1 MGCEVEFGIY
11 VEENM
16 ILLQTESTSYV
27 IAVSNGYPGYLYYGK
42 RLEGFPS
49 RDSLRESEYSYL
61 KGNNGEKCTFMDG
74 FPFEY
79 GVTGTGDFRSS
90 CLEVISSGFTGCE
103 LKYKDHRIYKDKN
116 KKSGLPTAYG
126 NEEDTMTL
134 ALILEDTAG
143 LVEVTLFYS
152 IFRGMDVIVKSA
164 DVRNISG
171 APIKL
176 GKVLSSSVEF
186 GYDGQDIITLNGSW
200 AREHIAERRPIGYGR
215 LSAASTRGISSHQE
229 NPFIAIVSRNATE
242 TEGEAFGTALI
253 YSGNFLAEVER
264 TQHDTLRAV
273 IGINPYGFEWTLE
286 DGEIFE
292 SPEAVLV
299 WSSEGIGE
307 MSRRFHDFIREH
319 LIRSSYLYKDRPV
332 IINNWEATYFDFN
345 EDKLLEIA
353 RRAKD
358 AGIEMLVMDD
368 GWFGKRYDDTTSLGD
383 WKPNPERLPDGVKG
397 LKEKINA
404 IGLEL
409 GIWFEP
415 EMVSP
420 DSNLYRAHP
429 DWALQIP
436 GREPALARTQYVLDI
451 TRKEVREYI
460 YESVAS
466 ILRESDIR
474 YVKWDMNRPLTDIG
488 SRVTRPGEIY
498 HRYILGLYELM
509 DRLTTEFPDLLLEN
523 CSSGGGRFDMGML
536 CYSPQIWCSDNTD
549 AVARL
554 DIQEGTTLVYPPSAM
569 GAHVSVCPNH
579 LVGRT
584 TDLRTR
590 GYVALAGTFGYEL
603 DITKVSD
610 EDMEIVREQ
619 VSDYKRF
626 GHLVREGDYYR
637 LASAGSVLGS
647 AGNPV
652 RGGRIGRSY
661 AWSFVSKDKSEVL
674 LTYIQKTGEANVRP
688 EIIKLAGIDRSKRY
702 RLDDGR
708 SYTGDELMN
717 IGFVTDRQRG
727 DGSGSIYHFT
737 AEEV

>member
-1 MGCEVEFGIY
+1 
-11 VEENM
+11 M
-16 ILLQTESTSYV
+16 ITYNEKNRTIKLDTPNTSYV
-27 IAVSNGYPGYLYYGK
+27 LGIEKGGFLLNLYYGR
-42 RLEGFPS
+42 RLPDDNLWALTRRLASASFSPCDPEYTDFSTDVAPMEYPTNGRGDLRVSALSVRNSDGNSVTDLRYVSHRIFAGKPDMPGLPHLYVTD
-49 RDSLRESEYSYL
+49 DSQCE
-61 KGNNGEKCTFMDG
+61 T
-74 FPFEY
+74 
-79 GVTGTGDFRSS
+79 
-90 CLEVISSGFTGCE
+90 LEVTMCDAYTNVEAVLVYTVFADCDAISKHVRLTNKG
-103 LKYKDHRIYKDKN
+103 DKTV
-116 KKSGLPTAYG
+116 KLECALSRSVDLP
-126 NEEDTMTL
+126 
-134 ALILEDTAG
+134 
-143 LVEVTLFYS
+143 S
-152 IFRGMDVIVKSA
+152 MD
-164 DVRNISG
+164 
-171 APIKL
+171 
-176 GKVLSSSVEF
+176 
-186 GYDGQDIITLNGSW
+186 YDLITLWGRH
-200 AREHIAERRPIGYGR
+200 AKERQLERRPLAHGLQGIH
-215 LSAASTRGISSHQE
+215 SKRGSSSHSH
-229 NPFIAIVSRNATE
+229 NPFAALIENGATE
-242 TEGEAFGTALI
+242 TNGNVYGFNLI
-253 YSGNFLAEVER
+253 YSGNYVITAEVD
-264 TQHDTLRAV
+264 HDATTRIV
-273 IGINPYGFEWTLE
+273 TGINPE
-286 DGEIFE
+286 DFGWQLNPGESFIT
-292 SPEAVLV
+292 PETVHVFSA
-299 WSSEGIGE
+299 EGLGG
-307 MSRRFHDFIREH
+307 MSRTFHRLYDTH
-319 LIRSSYLYKDRPV
+319 LIRGRWQKEKRPLL
-332 IINNWEATYFDFN
+332 INSWEAAYFDFDT
-345 EDKLLEIA
+345 DKLISFAE
-353 RRAKD
+353 RAKEL
-358 AGIEMLVMDD
+358 GIEMLVMDD

-451 TRKEVREYI
+451 TREEVREYI

-637 LASAGSVLGS
+637 LASAGSVLCS

-652 RGGRIGRSY
+652 KGGRIGRSY